1 MFKGSPVHIFPFLM
15 YFNPL
20 KQDLLRARWTCLWL
34 HDTDTLQPT
43 LKINSI
49 I

>member
-20 KQDLLRARWTCLWL
+20 KQDFKGQVDLPVVA
-34 HDTDTLQPT
+34 
-43 LKINSI
+43 
-49 I
+49 